1 MSIVKDWRATN
12 KNRKFVVEYGNTAPV
27 QFRYRGESARE
38 VLEKFSNRKGFGNE
52 LIHDY
57 RIDMVD
63 ADTRGKQWIKAHT
76 IGDDCNRRILVWE
89 DII

>member
-27 QFRYRGESARE
+27 PLRRCISTCSVRE
-38 VLEKFSNRKGFGNE
+38 IELPEVFGNE

-89 DII
+89 EII